1 MKKRLISVF
10 VFALTVSAGAAFV
23 LYQLIST
30 KVTAGASNHQ
40 STTKTVFV
48 AARDLQPGT
57 LVTEHDIAKQE
68 YVKVPDGAITK
79 KEEIL
84 NRGVVN
90 AIHRDAPFFTGTLA
104 KEGEGA
110 GFATIIPSGMRAFTV
125 KVNEV
130 VGVAGFAVAGMH
142 VDVLVAGTPPGSAT
156 AGAISRT
163 LLQNISV
170 LSAGQNYQKDAE
182 GKPVMVQVV
191 NLLVTP
197 AQAEILN
204 LATDQRIQLVLRN
217 PADNEITQ
225 TPGAA
230 TANLFE
236 GSAIHTSRV
245 AFSTDAPGSAME
257 SSGATAKPRRKV
269 ESIPAQVTAPVAV
282 PVPQVPVVP
291 RTSTIEV
298 VAGGTR
304 TQVTVSRLPSGD
316 GAEAAK

>member
-10 VFALTVSAGAAFV
+10 AFALAVSAGAAFV
-23 LYQLIST
+23 LYQLISS
-30 KVTAGASNHQ
+30 KVTAGAANHPV
-40 STTKTVFV
+40 TKTVFI
-48 AARDLQPGT
+48 ASRDLEPGT

-68 YVKVPDGAITK
+68 YITIPDGAITR

-84 NRGVVN
+84 NRGVVS
-90 AIHRDAPFFTGTLA
+90 AIHRDTPFFEGTLA
-104 KEGEGA
+104 GQGA
-110 GFATIIPSGMRAFTV
+110 GGGFATIIPKGMRALAV
-125 KVNEV
+125 RVNEV

-142 VDVLVAGTPPGSAT
+142 VDVLVAGMPPGSGHEA

-182 GKPVMVQVV
+182 GKPVLVQVV

-217 PADNEITQ
+217 PTDQEITQ

-230 TANLFE
+230 TINLFE
-236 GSAIHTSRV
+236 GTAIRTSRV
-245 AFSTDAPGSAME
+245 AFSASSPG
-257 SSGATAKPRRKV
+257 PR
-269 ESIPAQVTAPVAV
+269 PF
-282 PVPQVPVVP
+282 
-291 RTSTIEV
+291 
-298 VAGGTR
+298 VAGGAAGTAGASGARAGTGSPAPPPAVTQAPRRPQIEVISGTNR
-304 TQVTVSRLPSGD
+304 TQIIFGRVVEKD
-316 GAEAAK
+316 AAEIAK